1 MKRKIKNLKRRWHKL
16 ARYNQISIL
25 SLIAA
30 AILQMLILN
39 IGEAILVMCIL
50 YLYCDKIAECRKV
63 TYTYYN
69 TTRFRYKMYYIGKH
83 IELLDEQRKLIEEAA
98 ERTRSYFELEAKYNK
113 LKIKKHE

>member
-1 MKRKIKNLKRRWHKL
+1 MKRKINNLKRRWHKL

-30 AILQMLILN
+30 AILYMLLLN

-50 YLYCDKIAECRKV
+50 FFYCDKIAECRKV
-63 TYTYYN
+63 AYTYYS
-69 TTRFRYKMYYIGKH
+69 TSRFRYKMYYIDKH

-98 ERTRSYFELEAKYNK
+98 ERTRSYFELEIKYNK
-113 LKIKKHE
+113 LRSKKHE